1 VKTGVAAMKR
11 TLMKM
16 SILLSVMLFAFA
28 GCKTTA
34 EEVVEE
40 PAPPVEVEVPEVPP
54 AEPAPEPEPAPAPAP
69 APEPA
74 PEPAPV
80 PEKEPYTTRTQ
91 VGYLTKDVSTS
102 EALFGDSAFVDTI
115 HDAQLMI
122 TGADVSFASAPIVGY
137 KLSKGPIYVEDI
149 LAAQQM
155 FGVKSGGPWL
165 YVAKMSGREIDKYL
179 EYSASLWAKNKDKIL
194 AGDVAGLDYY
204 NWDSAAG
211 INYVVNIAKPAG
223 DRVEITSMA
232 DGSKFDANK
241 MYSVVLN
248 AFRAN
253 DMGGY
258 LTKGLGVTPKAA
270 SSRVEKIITVNLE
283 KGFAAGPQMLGT
295 ITPKLN
301 RNWSVISEAP
311 KSVAKAEPKKEE
323 APAEE
328 KPKPAPA
335 VEEKKEPAVPG
346 DRVVGYLAET
356 IETSEALF
364 SDSVLVDTIHQAQ
377 LDFTGADI
385 SFASAPVVS
394 IDLLKGPVYVRDI
407 RYAQESFGIQSG
419 VPWFYVVEMTGE
431 EIDAYLEHSYGMWY
445 KEMKSINDGLLKGDA
460 YYNWDTAA
468 GIHYVVDVRK
478 PAGNKVNIK
487 TNADGSKFKRDA
499 TYTVVL
505 NALRANDVGG
515 YISEGLGMSMKEAQS
530 RVKNVITIDLEKGY
544 EMGERMLG
552 TIEPVYDENWFASP
566 IIWAQRGME
575 ADMERMK

>member
-1 VKTGVAAMKR
+1 M
-11 TLMKM
+11 
-16 SILLSVMLFAFA
+16 
-28 GCKTTA
+28 
-34 EEVVEE
+34 E
-40 PAPPVEVEVPEVPP
+40 
-54 AEPAPEPEPAPAPAP
+54 
-69 APEPA
+69 
-74 PEPAPV
+74 
-80 PEKEPYTTRTQ
+80 EPYTTKTQ

-115 HDAQLMI
+115 HDAQLML

-165 YVAKMSGREIDKYL
+165 YVARMSGSEIDKYL
-179 EYSASLWAKNKDKIL
+179 EYSASLWVKNKDKIM

-223 DRVEITSMA
+223 ERVEITSMA

-248 AFRAN
+248 AFRAQ

-258 LTKGLGVTPKAA
+258 LTKGLGVTPQAA
-270 SSRVEKIITVNLE
+270 SSRVEKVITIDLE
-283 KGFAAGPQMLGT
+283 KGFEAGAQMLGT
-295 ITPKLN
+295 ITPKLTK
-301 RNWSVISEAP
+301 NWSVISVAPMTEA
-311 KSVAKAEPKKEE
+311 KEEPAKEE

-328 KPKPAPA
+328 KPAPAP
-335 VEEKKEPAVPG
+335 EEKKEPAVPG

-356 IETSEALF
+356 IETTEALF
-364 SDSVLVDTIHQAQ
+364 KDSVLVDTIHQVQ

-394 IDLLKGPVYVRDI
+394 IDLLKGPIYVRDL
-407 RYAQESFGIQSG
+407 RYAQETFGLQSG
-419 VPWFYVVEMTGE
+419 VPWFYVVEMTGN

-445 KEMKSINDGLLKGDA
+445 KEMKSINEGLLKGDD

-468 GIHYVVDVRK
+468 GIDYVVDVRK

-487 TNADGSKFKRDA
+487 TNADGSKFYADE

-505 NALRANDVGG
+505 NALRANDMGG

-530 RVKNVITIDLEKGY
+530 RVKKVITIDLEKGY

-552 TIEPVYDENWFASP
+552 TIEPVYNENWFASP